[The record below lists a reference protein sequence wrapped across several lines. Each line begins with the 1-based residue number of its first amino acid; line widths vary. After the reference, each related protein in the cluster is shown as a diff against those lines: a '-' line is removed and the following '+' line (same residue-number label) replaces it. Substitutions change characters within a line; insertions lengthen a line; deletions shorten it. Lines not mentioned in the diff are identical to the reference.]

1 MNKVDYNKLMK
12 EQIKGIKALKQ
23 KPTLLLHV
31 CCAPCSTTCIE
42 RLKDVFDITVFFYN
56 PNMDSLDE
64 YRKRGEEAERISDIF
79 GVKSIVCPF
88 DQNEFYKIAKGKED
102 YPEGGERC
110 FSCYKLRLNQT
121 ALYAKRE
128 GYDYFATSLTLS
140 PLKRAEKLNE
150 IGKELEK
157 AHGVK
162 YLFSDF
168 KKEGGYLRSI
178 ELSKEFGLYRQNYC
192 GCVYSKRLQP

>member
-64 YRKRGEEAERISDIF
+64 YRK
-79 GVKSIVCPF
+79 
-88 DQNEFYKIAKGKED
+88 
-102 YPEGGERC
+102 
-110 FSCYKLRLNQT
+110 L
-121 ALYAKRE
+121 
-128 GYDYFATSLTLS
+128 TSLIFREVL
-140 PLKRAEKLNE
+140 LKVGVNK
-150 IGKELEK
+150 IK
-157 AHGVK
+157 AYIMSFCVDLWQKHV
-162 YLFSDF
+162 F
-168 KKEGGYLRSI
+168 KGIKKDG
-178 ELSKEFGLYRQNYC
+178 
-192 GCVYSKRLQP
+192 